1 MASDPVSSPTG
12 AADPAAILAALL
24 SHGVDFVV
32 IGGLAAVAHG
42 SRRMT
47 RDIDIVV
54 RPDDENL
61 TRVEAT
67 LAELE
72 AVQLLPQAGERPIA
86 PADVAMIALGATL
99 HTRSP
104 AGRLD
109 IVGAPAGAAA
119 YPDLAARAVVMRIG
133 DNEVRISGIDDLIA
147 MKRAAGRPLDL
158 QDIADLT
165 ASDFGRGDATRPDAD
180 EVGPA

>member
-1 MASDPVSSPTG
+1 MTQSGPET
-12 AADPAAILAALL
+12 ILTTLGRQ
-24 SHGVDFVV
+24 GVEFVV

-54 RPDDENL
+54 KPDNDNLERLRLALDEL
-61 TRVEAT
+61 GAR
-67 LAELE
+67 
-72 AVQLLPQAGERPIA
+72 QLLVGGTDAPILESDMA
-86 PADVAMIALGATL
+86 FVALGATL

-109 IVGAPAGAAA
+109 VVGAPVGAAP
-119 YPDLAARAVVMRIG
+119 YEQLVARSIVARIG
-133 DNEVRISGIDDLIA
+133 DVKTRISGLDDLIA

-165 ASDFGRGDATRPDAD
+165 GPSDD
-180 EVGPA
+180 

>member
-1 MASDPVSSPTG
+1 VTPPGPQT
-12 AADPAAILAALL
+12 ILTTL
-24 SHGVDFVV
+24 SAHGVDFVV

-54 RPDDENL
+54 RPESENL
-61 TRVEAT
+61 ARLEGA
-67 LAELE
+67 LAELGT
-72 AVQLLPQAGERPIA
+72 VQLLAAGTEGPIE
-86 PADVAMIALGATL
+86 PADLATIALGTTL

-109 IVGAPAGAAA
+109 VVGAPAGAATYA
-119 YPDLAARAVVMRIG
+119 ELRARAVVSHVG
-133 DNEVRISGIDDLIA
+133 GVEVRISGLDDLIA

-158 QDIADLT
+158 QDIADIT
-165 ASDFGRGDATRPDAD
+165 APDPARERD
-180 EVGPA
+180 ETEH

>member
-1 MASDPVSSPTG
+1 MTPLGPQT
-12 AADPAAILAALL
+12 ILTTL
-24 SHGVDFVV
+24 SAHGVDFVV

-54 RPDDENL
+54 RPESENL
-61 TRVEAT
+61 ARLEAA
-67 LAELE
+67 LAELG
-72 AVQLLPQAGERPIA
+72 AVQLLGAGTEGPIE
-86 PADVAMIALGATL
+86 PADLATIALGTTL

-109 IVGAPAGAAA
+109 VVGAPAGAATYA
-119 YPDLAARAVVMRIG
+119 DLRTRALASHVGGV
-133 DNEVRISGIDDLIA
+133 EVRISGLDDLIA

-158 QDIADLT
+158 QDIADIT
-165 ASDFGRGDATRPDAD
+165 ADAAVPEPQPRAPGD
-180 EVGPA
+180 